1 MLKQD
6 LKDGDL
12 NTMWSG
18 ESGGVAGTN
27 SYKTW
32 SLRPWRCAMSSI
44 AAMASFTPP
53 RSEVDTPCPTNIS
66 NECRLPTGDSM
77 ARLALR
83 QRRGPFQLK
92 PPGTLVP
99 LSLFYNVWC
108 PSPTQATKPLDRPCP
123 QSDQCA
129 SNTSFKHVR
138 CNPDIATR
146 LTSGGYEDTVAV
158 IPPINILFIGG
169 GKL

>member
-108 PSPTQATKPLDRPCP
+108 PSPTQATKPHWTGHVHNPISVLQTRALNMFAATLTLQRVWLQGAMKIQLLLSP
-123 QSDQCA
+123 QSTYY
-129 SNTSFKHVR
+129 S
-138 CNPDIATR
+138 
-146 LTSGGYEDTVAV
+146 
-158 IPPINILFIGG
+158 
-169 GKL
+169 